1 MGMFGLCKNKGA
13 DDASDGEVHD
23 DDALGLSHV
32 GEAAYELLRTK
43 HHRQHHSLWNVT
55 SGKVVGKL
63 HQTPINAFVPSMES
77 SRAEGHD
84 DWFPEKLAEIVKRTE
99 IWCDIMSLTPPDGLF
114 MSHLHEAFQLLS
126 KKATAERPITV
137 RLMCGNIVGMPV
149 NCTAVIKA
157 LTKGIDKKTT
167 HLRLWVG
174 AWRKGISWNHAKL
187 IAVDGKYLHTGG
199 HNMWDPHYLKKNPV
213 HDLSIELEG
222 RCTHDGHLYANAQWA
237 YIQRKQNS
245 MVGAMVNKLPDGL
258 PLVLK
263 SRVTISEFPRH
274 TATVFAPMYYKGLVP
289 RYPPD
294 PDDEVPIIT
303 MGRYGKVLRR
313 KKPSDDAIIAMI
325 LSAKTIIRLALQDLG
340 PVCIPGTKI
349 TVPGC
354 VWPKAYL
361 KALGK
366 VMWEKGVDVEIV
378 LSNPA
383 SIPGGLAPIDASYG
397 NGWTCVDVAAEL
409 IKRIRKQFPKAE
421 DSALRKVVTDNLRV
435 TFLRQENG
443 NKWDDGNTMGMHAK
457 HFIVDDVCTYIGSQN
472 LYICDLAEWG
482 VVIDSP
488 TATKQFMEE
497 YWNPMWAVS
506 YRKEDCDVQAVM
518 DGLDIDRDGEDP
530 NKLSEETKQKINEA
544 GLTTE
549 QMQGEVHRPTNNST
563 KYYYD
568 NDDDDK
574 ALGSF
579 LGLHGISVL
588 ALKWK
593 GGEDDESVEEEEKE
607 VAL

>member
-1 MGMFGLCKNKGA
+1 MGLLGLCQEKRG

-32 GEAAYELLRTK
+32 GEAAYEFLRTK

-63 HQTPINAFVPSMES
+63 HQTPVDAFVPSVDS
-77 SRAEGHD
+77 AAEGHS
-84 DWFPEKLAEIVKRTE
+84 DWFPKKLGEIVKRTE
-99 IWCDIMSLTPPDGLF
+99 VWCDIMSLAPPDGLF
-114 MSHLHEAFQLLS
+114 MTELHEAFQLLS
-126 KKATAERPITV
+126 KKATAEQPITV

-199 HNMWDPHYLKKNPV
+199 HNMWDPHYLKHNPV

-245 MVGAMVNKLPDGL
+245 IVGAMVNKLPDGL

-263 SRVTISEFPRH
+263 SRVTISEFPH
-274 TATVFAPMYYKGLVP
+274 KIATVFAPMYYKSLVP
-289 RYPPD
+289 RCPRD
-294 PDDEVPIIT
+294 SNDEVPIIT
-303 MGRYGKVLRR
+303 MGRYGKLLRR

-325 LSAKTIIRLALQDLG
+325 LSAKTMIRMALQDLG

-349 TVPGC
+349 TVPGS

-361 KALGK
+361 NALGK

-383 SIPGGLAPIDASYG
+383 SIPGGLAPLEASYG

-435 TFLRQENG
+435 TFLRQEIG
-443 NKWDDGNTMGMHAK
+443 KEWDDGMTMALHTK

-472 LYICDLAEWG
+472 LYISDLAEWG
-482 VVIDSP
+482 VVIDSS

-497 YWNPMWAVS
+497 YWNPMWTHS

-518 DGLDIDRDGEDP
+518 DGLAIDRDGEDP
-530 NKLSEETKQKINEA
+530 NKLSEETKQKISEA

-549 QMQGEVHRPTNNST
+549 EMQGEVHRPTTNAD
-563 KYYYD
+563 YYYD

-574 ALGSF
+574 DDDKPLGVF
-579 LGLHGISVL
+579 AGLPF
-588 ALKWK
+588 KWK
-593 GGEDDESVEEEEKE
+593 TSKNVESVDEEEKE
-607 VAL
+607 VPV